1 MTTLSSYIGNQWYP
15 GETTGVQLV
24 NPVTGETVA
33 NACTQGV
40 PIEQAFQIARCDGWT
55 NLQKMTFAER
65 GALLGKMSKAIHG
78 VRESLI
84 EIGRLNGGNTR
95 GDAKFDI
102 DGATGTLMYYA
113 KLGQKLGERHTL
125 IDGQPITI
133 GGARLQ
139 GQHILTTKPGVAVHI
154 NAFNFPVWG
163 LAEKAACAL
172 LAGMPVIAKP
182 ATSTAWMT
190 WAAMKAVVEA
200 EILPTGALSLICG
213 SARELLDFVSWG
225 DVIAFTG
232 GAETA
237 EMIRNHPQVL
247 SSGAQ
252 VNIEA
257 DSLNATVL
265 LENAKEETYDA
276 FIRDVHREMTQKSG
290 QKCTATR
297 RIFVPGKQLDSV
309 IEDLSERLDQTRVG
323 DPQQDGITMGPLST
337 PAQKEAALRGLETLQ
352 AEASIVYGHPTE
364 GSGQTETTTQGA
376 FIHPTLLCLNDGESG
391 DAVHRVE
398 VFGPVATLIPY
409 SGSADDAANGVRKG
423 NGCLVTSVYGDS
435 RPQLKDL
442 IQNLAA
448 WNGRLV
454 ITDSKV
460 AEQAYGPGMA
470 LPHLLHGGPGRAG
483 GGEELGGVRGMRI
496 YQQRTAIQGNGPLIA
511 RLLEIDS
518 E

>member
-1 MTTLSSYIGNQWYP
+1 MP
-15 GETTGVQLV
+15 TGV
-24 NPVTGETVA
+24 
-33 NACTQGV
+33 
-40 PIEQAFQIARCDGWT
+40 
-55 NLQKMTFAER
+55 
-65 GALLGKMSKAIHG
+65 LG
-78 VRESLI
+78 
-84 EIGRLNGGNTR
+84 
-95 GDAKFDI
+95 
-102 DGATGTLMYYA
+102 
-113 KLGQKLGERHTL
+113 
-125 IDGQPITI
+125 
-133 GGARLQ
+133 
-139 GQHILTTKPGVAVHI
+139 
-154 NAFNFPVWG
+154 
-163 LAEKAACAL
+163 
-172 LAGMPVIAKP
+172 
-182 ATSTAWMT
+182 
-190 WAAMKAVVEA
+190 
-200 EILPTGALSLICG
+200 LICG

-297 RIFVPGKQLDSV
+297 RIFVPENQLDSV

-323 DPQQDGITMGPLST
+323 DPQEDGITMGPLST
-337 PAQKEAALRGLETLQ
+337 PAQKEAALHGLETLQ

-364 GSGQTETTTQGA
+364 GNGRSETVLEGA
-376 FIHPTLLCLNDGESG
+376 FIHPTLLCLNRGESG

-398 VFGPVATLIPY
+398 VFGAVATLIPY
-409 SGSADDAANGVRKG
+409 SGSAEDAANGVQKG
-423 NGCLVTSVYGDS
+423 NGCLVTSIYGDS
-435 RPQLKDL
+435 RPQLKEL
-442 IQNLAA
+442 IENLAA

-483 GGEELGGVRGMRI
+483 GGEELGGFVACEFI
-496 YQQRTAIQGNGPLIA
+496 NKEQQSKVTVH
-511 RLLEIDS
+511 
-518 E
+518 